1 MNTPERYDLLNRN
14 SQKTAL
20 RPDTPVQYIKGVGP
34 RRAEQLARIGIERVE
49 QLLFHFPRK
58 YLDANTVKPIGS
70 LGKDDREVAIAGKV
84 ISSRAL
90 YTRNRRAGGVEALI
104 SDGTSNII
112 VRWYG
117 RGFLDGKIEKGQ
129 RWLILG
135 DMRLYKGK
143 PYFSPIEYFR
153 IDGSEDGE
161 SSGKGIIPVYPLTEG
176 VTQYAMRRMMAA
188 VLDTAKAVPEH
199 LPESVRLEMG
209 YPERAAAVRTMHSP
223 DCIEQ
228 AYAARDSLAFD
239 ELFYLQLMLLGRK
252 LHLKRESRRRR
263 YEKKNHL
270 IKKMGAVL
278 PFELTGAQK
287 RVLRQLDDDLC
298 GPHPMNRLV
307 QGDVGSGKTMV
318 ALFVCLR
325 ALENGY
331 QSAIM
336 APTEV
341 LAEQH
346 WRSLSRLL
354 SVVDIE
360 PLLLVGR
367 MKAKEKKEA
376 YDKLSSG
383 EAMIAVGTHALIQE
397 KVEFA
402 DLGLAVIDEQHR
414 FGVNQRLAL
423 KEKGEH
429 TDILVMT
436 ATPIPR
442 SLALTLYGDLD
453 VSMIDELPS
462 GRRPVSTHVVP
473 EKKRSDMQSF
483 MAERIE
489 AGERVFVVCPRIEED
504 EEEDL
509 PAAEEWF
516 ARYRDKIFPRYSVTL
531 VHGKMKGEEKE
542 TAMRDFEEGRAQVL
556 VGTTVVEV
564 GIDVKEATVIV
575 IEGAERFG
583 LSQLHQLRGRVGR
596 GKLQSWCLLMP
607 GREVSREGFARL
619 KLLESTTDGFK
630 ISEEDLKMRGPGDFF
645 GERQSGLPELKIA
658 DLVGDYA
665 LLVKARQLAE
675 ELLAADP
682 YLKAPENDLV
692 RRELFLRF
700 RDRINF
706 LNAG

>member
-1 MNTPERYDLLNRN
+1 MLA
-14 SQKTAL
+14 QKTQKVVL

-34 RRAEQLARIGIERVE
+34 KRAEQLARIGIERVD

-58 YLDANTVKPIGS
+58 YLDANTVRPIAS
-70 LGKDDREVAIAGKV
+70 LVADDREVAIVGKV
-84 ISSRAL
+84 ISARAL
-90 YTRNRRAGGVEALI
+90 YARNRRASGMEALL
-104 SDGTSNII
+104 SDESSNII

-117 RGFLDGKIEKGQ
+117 RGFLEGKIEKGQ
-129 RWLILG
+129 SWLVLG
-135 DMRLYKGK
+135 DVRIYKGK

-153 IDGSEDGE
+153 IDGGE
-161 SSGKGIIPVYPLTEG
+161 NGEEGGKGIIPVYPLTEG
-176 VTQYAMRRMMAA
+176 VSQYAMRWMVEAA
-188 VLDTAKAVPEH
+188 LPAVKAIPEH
-199 LPESVRLEMG
+199 LPASVRLEMG
-209 YPERAAAVRTMHSP
+209 YPPRADAVLAMHRPESSG
-223 DCIEQ
+223 Q
-228 AYAARDSLAFD
+228 AYTARDSLAFD

-252 LHLKRESRRRR
+252 LHLKRESRRRI

-270 IKKMGAVL
+270 IRRMGAAL
-278 PFELTGAQK
+278 PFELTDAQK
-287 RVLRQLDDDLC
+287 NVLRQLDEDLC

-318 ALFVCLR
+318 ALFACLR

-331 QSAIM
+331 QTAIM

-354 SVVDIE
+354 AALDIE

-367 MKAKEKKEA
+367 MKPKEKKEA
-376 YDKLSSG
+376 YSMLASG
-383 EAMIAVGTHALIQE
+383 EAKIAIGTHALIQD

-402 DLGLAVIDEQHR
+402 ELGLAVIDEQHR

-423 KEKGEH
+423 KEKGEQ

-453 VSMIDELPS
+453 VSLIDQLPA

-473 EKKRSDMQSF
+473 EKKRADMQRF
-483 MAERIE
+483 MAERIA

-504 EEEDL
+504 EEENL

-516 ARYRDKIFPRYSVTL
+516 ARYRDKIFPQFNVTL

-542 TAMRDFEEGRAQVL
+542 AAMRDFEEGRAQVL

-607 GREVSREGFARL
+607 SREVSREGYARL
-619 KLLESTTDGFK
+619 KLLEATNDGFK
-630 ISEEDLKMRGPGDFF
+630 ISEEDLRMRGPGDFF

-675 ELLAADP
+675 EILKDDP